1 TLLGAANEK
10 LNIEKISNDVPP
22 EGLSYNGDKTK
33 LTAYT
38 TFRHEQI
45 NLANYEPT
53 VKEVNA
59 SSLVN
64 EVNITGNALNNSI
77 RGGKNSD
84 TLDGGDGD
92 DTLKGEKGNDT
103 IYGGD
108 GDDKIDGGKGTDWIY
123 GGKGNDSLKGG
134 DDVDLFVYVLGDGN
148 DTIDDFKDT
157 DLIQFVDAE
166 VSKTQIVGSNVVF
179 TFNDGGTLTV
189 KKGKGK
195 KFTVL
200 DANGEH
206 IYDSTVIKS
215 SSSNDPKL
223 LVLDNSHKSTVTLD
237 FPLITA
243 DASARTKKIEI
254 TGNVLDN
261 VLIGGTKNDT
271 LNGGMGNDVL
281 TGGKGND
288 VFIYDGGNDT
298 ITDYGT
304 GDKISLNASVKSFG
318 ASGKDFVFKFN
329 DGSLTLANA
338 ASQKISVTS
347 GKVTSV
353 YSADGISNT
362 AGTAVT
368 LNASAKTFTADS
380 KIVTINAGL
389 TSGATVT
396 GNSKANKIWLGDGSD
411 VVIWSKGGND
421 TLMNFGSDDLL
432 SITGAV
438 SDASVKS
445 GNTYLKIGSKKIT
458 VKDSS
463 QVTFAD
469 DNGIRIF
476 DNGIFY
482 NADET
487 SATIPASFKSNTKT
501 PLELGA
507 KEIDGS

>member
-1 TLLGAANEK
+1 M
-10 LNIEKISNDVPP
+10 
-22 EGLSYNGDKTK
+22 
-33 LTAYT
+33 
-38 TFRHEQI
+38 
-45 NLANYEPT
+45 ANYEPT

-157 DLIQFVDAE
+157 DLIHFVDAE

-271 LNGGMGNDVL
+271 LNGGTGNDVL

-288 VFIYDGGNDT
+288 VFIYDSDDT
-298 ITDYGT
+298 ITDYES
-304 GDKISLNASVKSFG
+304 GDKISVNSAMKNFSTDGNNVII
-318 ASGKDFVFKFN
+318 N
-329 DGSLTLANA
+329 YEDGSLTIDDAVGK
-338 ASQKISVTS
+338 KITFIEN
-347 GKVTSV
+347 GKTYVNV
-353 YSADGISNT
+353 YSADGISNN
-362 AGTAVT
+362 AGTAIT
-368 LNASAKTFTADS
+368 LPASATTFNADS
-380 KIVTINAGL
+380 KLVSIDGSA
-389 TSGATVT
+389 VT
-396 GNSKANKIWLGDGSD
+396 GQLEIVGNENANKIIAGKDDTTLNGG
-411 VVIWSKGGND
+411 GGND
-421 TLMNFGSDDLL
+421 ILWGGNRADTFIYDDNSGKDTIIGFDNNDMLQLSNF
-432 SITGAV
+432 T
-438 SDASVKS
+438 ASVK
-445 GNTYLKIGSKKIT
+445 NNKIFFQ
-458 VKDSS
+458 VAS
-463 QVTFAD
+463 QKNAVTLQDFTATTFNINGD
-469 DNGIRIF
+469 IYRVQDN
-476 DNGIFY
+476 
-482 NADET
+482 
-487 SATIPASFKSNTKT
+487 KLTK
-501 PLELGA
+501 
-507 KEIDGS
+507 